1 LEDIMALESKC
12 IPEQTSRPGSLSPED
27 RRVYKTILWGFIG
40 FYTVGIVITSVVAV
54 GSIISKKSADIIVTG
69 AWGP

>member
-1 LEDIMALESKC
+1 MARESKS
-12 IPEQTSRPGSLSPED
+12 IPEQTSRPSSLSPED

-54 GSIISKKSADIIVTG
+54 GSIISKKSADIVVTG